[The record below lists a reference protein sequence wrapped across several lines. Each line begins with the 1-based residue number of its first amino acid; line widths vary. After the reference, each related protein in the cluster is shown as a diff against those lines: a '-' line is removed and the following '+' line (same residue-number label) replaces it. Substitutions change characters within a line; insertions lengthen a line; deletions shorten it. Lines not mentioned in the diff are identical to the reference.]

1 MPNAEGRMETLE
13 RAQDWWQ
20 RLAMSARPVC
30 LDGDD
35 VRVIAAES
43 ANALAAARA
52 ENERMRADLD
62 AVRKVVQ
69 LQADRDWI
77 IVPWLNDA
85 GDYVWRVN
93 VRDVP
98 SKKKGADTYT
108 GTEHVGA
115 TPLDAGLRALA
126 AQEGT
131 R

>member
-1 MPNAEGRMETLE
+1 METLE
-13 RAQDWWQ
+13 RVQDWWQ

-52 ENERMRADLD
+52 ENEKLREALAHYANAVNWMSHTDADAMLR
-62 AVRKVVQ
+62 V
-69 LQADRDWI
+69 WI
-77 IVPWLNDA
+77 GS
-85 GDYVWRVN
+85 GDGPDYAR
-93 VRDVP
+93 
-98 SKKKGADTYT
+98 
-108 GTEHVGA
+108 
-115 TPLDAGLRALA
+115 RALA